1 MKGAIFIPGNTP
13 SSKNGRQW
21 TGKYSVGS
29 PSTQKFYKESK
40 TYWED
45 NKDAFLKMLKGK
57 TMPYKIEMTFV
68 RGSKR
73 KFDYINPAQT
83 IQDQMVKYKW
93 LSDDNMEVMIPVFA
107 PYQYDKDKPGC
118 YIKVL

>member
-1 MKGAIFIPGNTP
+1 MFIPGNCP

-29 PSTQKFYKESK
+29 KSTQKYYRESK
-40 TYWED
+40 EAWEE
-45 NKDAFLKMLKGK
+45 NKKNFSKLLKGK
-57 TMPYKIEMTFV
+57 VKPYKIEMTFV
-68 RGSKR
+68 RNSHR

-83 IQDQMVKYKW
+83 IQDQMVKYGW
-93 LSDDNMEVMIPVFA
+93 IDDDNATEIIPVFA
-107 PYQYDKDKPGC
+107 PFQYDKENAGT